1 MPTPLAE
8 RLRLLADAAADRLDP
23 AVVDYVA
30 GGSGEEV
37 SLEAAAAAWRRYRLA
52 PHVLRDVTRVDTR
65 VSVLGHALSSPIG
78 VAPIGY
84 QQLLHPDGE
93 AAVAAGAG
101 AHLVVTSARSDVPVE
116 TIASARAGRP
126 WWHQHYVT
134 TDRQLGDRLT
144 DRAVAAGVT
153 AIVLTGDTPYVAAK
167 RRQGRLRTLPAGAD
181 QAPATLADIGRLASR
196 TGLPVLVKGVL
207 RADDAHAVV
216 AAGAAGIVVS
226 NHGGRQLDRAVAPA
240 DALPAVAAAVGGEVP
255 VLVDGGVR
263 SGHDVLVALALGAA
277 AVLVGRPLAWAL
289 AAAGADGVGDVLA
302 AYSAETAHV
311 MGLAGCTSRSEVT
324 PDLLV
329 TG

>member
-8 RLRLLADAAADRLDP
+8 HVRLLAVAAAARLDP

-37 SLEAAAAAWRRYRLA
+37 SLGAAAAAWRRYRLA
-52 PHVLRDVTRVDTR
+52 PRVLRDVAVVDPA
-65 VSVLGHALSSPIG
+65 VSVLGHDLPSPVG

-84 QQLLHPDGE
+84 QRLLHDEGE
-93 AAVAAGAG
+93 AAVASGAG
-101 AHLVVTSARSDVPVE
+101 EHLTVTSARSDVPVE
-116 TIASARAGRP
+116 TVGAARAGRP

-134 TDRQLGDRLT
+134 ADRRVGDGHT
-144 DRAVAAGVT
+144 DRAVAAGAS
-153 AIVLTGDTPYVAAK
+153 AIVLTGDTPYVATK
-167 RRQGRLRTLPAGAD
+167 LRQGRLRTLPEGAE
-181 QAPATLADIGRLASR
+181 QAPATMADIGLLASR

-207 RADDAHAVV
+207 RADDARAVV
-216 AAGAAGIVVS
+216 GAGAAGVVVS

-240 DALPAVAAAVGGEVP
+240 DALPAVVAAVGHEVP

-289 AAAGADGVGDVLA
+289 ATGGADGVRDLLA
-302 AYSAETAHV
+302 AYRAETAHV

-324 PDLLV
+324 PDLLDI
-329 TG
+329 